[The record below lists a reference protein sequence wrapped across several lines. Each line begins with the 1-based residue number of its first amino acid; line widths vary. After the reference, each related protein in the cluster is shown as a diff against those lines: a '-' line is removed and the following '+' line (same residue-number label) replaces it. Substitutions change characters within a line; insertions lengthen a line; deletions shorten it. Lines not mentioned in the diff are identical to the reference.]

1 MRIVLFE
8 EAEASPSAPGGG
20 CPEPGTQ
27 LRLDEVC
34 CAAGPS
40 LQLDLV
46 RSRAGQLFAFWAI
59 GDLLVRAHVTCG

>member
-8 EAEASPSAPGGG
+8 ETEASGTAPERSGEKRGA
-20 CPEPGTQ
+20 Q

-34 CAAGPS
+34 CTGGPS
-40 LQLDLV
+40 WQLDLV

-59 GDLLVRAHVTCG
+59 GDLLVPTPVACG